1 MGSDEYD
8 TATSRPA
15 VFLVVTAA
23 GTMAAAFVDQLGYPY
38 YGIED
43 ELPIGLVLGLLAV
56 AYVTADR
63 WQEN

>member
-1 MGSDEYD
+1 MSDGHD
-8 TATSRPA
+8 TATSRPV

-23 GTMAAAFVDQLGYPY
+23 GTLAAALVDAFGYPY

-43 ELPIGLVLGLLAV
+43 ELPIGLFLGLVAV